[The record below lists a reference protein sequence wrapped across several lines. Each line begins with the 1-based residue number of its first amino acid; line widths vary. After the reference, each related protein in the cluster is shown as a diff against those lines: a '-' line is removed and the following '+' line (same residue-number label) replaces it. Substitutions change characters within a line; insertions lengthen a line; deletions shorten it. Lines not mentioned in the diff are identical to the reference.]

1 MWHKEEI
8 DLIESDLINKEILN
22 NIVLEAVSR
31 LYKPERVYSRQE
43 LTQWA
48 EANLDLADIAIPK
61 QVIAK
66 GWQPE
71 EVFSDEKLT
80 EWALARGFIRRIK

>member
-8 DLIESDLINKEILN
+8 DMYESTLLRHQ
-22 NIVLEAVSR
+22 IVTDSVVQTIKNM
-31 LYKPERVYSRQE
+31 YKPEELFTRVE

-48 EANLDLADIAIPK
+48 ENNLDLADIAIPK

-80 EWALARGFIRRIK
+80 SWALARGFIKRIK